1 MSKIARTFAACAL
14 SALAIAACSGGG
26 SGEPGADAT
35 DTTHG
40 ADGDVSESSPND
52 AADVDSSDGDD
63 ASDIGADSEVVDG
76 DVSKPDGADTDA
88 DGGCRVDRECPGNAV
103 CEENECRAYVVVQIR
118 DVTRSR
124 SSSFEEACEDDA
136 SGADLF
142 ELELQGPFGT
152 ARGYADVLKTNLTSS
167 ANTDAETVFDG
178 SSNSL
183 KQSGEALCPTGGFD
197 SDSVLSLGCG
207 GTMLVVFRGGD
218 DEILFLGDGQQL
230 VVHEYGE
237 QCCEGGCPDEYWEV
251 RVCSADSLE
260 MFQDAEPDVNG
271 IFPTCS
277 TDVLGLDTA
286 KGTATIELPRP

>member
-1 MSKIARTFAACAL
+1 MSKIARIFAACAL
-14 SALAIAACSGGG
+14 SVLPIAACGGG
-26 SGEPGADAT
+26 SSGETGGDAT
-35 DTTHG
+35 DATNE
-40 ADGDVSESSPND
+40 ADGDVSEPRPND
-52 AADVDSSDGDD
+52 ATDVD
-63 ASDIGADSEVVDG
+63 ASDGEDASDTDADVADA
-76 DVSKPDGADTDA
+76 DVSEPDGADTDA
-88 DGGCRVDRECPGNAV
+88 GGGCRADRECPGNAV

-136 SGADLF
+136 SGSDLF

-152 ARGYADVLKTNLTSS
+152 ARGYADVLKTNLTST
-167 ANTDAETVFDG
+167 ANTDAEAVFDG

-183 KQSGEALCPTGGFD
+183 KQSGDALCPTGGFN
-197 SDSVLSLGCG
+197 SDSVVSIGCG
-207 GTMLVVFRGGD
+207 GTMLVVFRGGN

-260 MFQDAEPDVNG
+260 MFQDAEPDING

-286 KGTATIELPRP
+286 RGTATIELPRP